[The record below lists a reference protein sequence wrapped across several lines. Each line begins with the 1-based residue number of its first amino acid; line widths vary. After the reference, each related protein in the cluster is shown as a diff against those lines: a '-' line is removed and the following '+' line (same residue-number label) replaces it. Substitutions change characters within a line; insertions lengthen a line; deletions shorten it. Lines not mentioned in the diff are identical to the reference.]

1 MIHYNKVGNSSLRGS
16 SIGLAATIS
25 AARSTLRLRA
35 PWATQPL
42 TGLTIP
48 QAKQKITRMMQAPR
62 QLLSRRAVL
71 GFACLAPFAGHS
83 AQAAERVTF
92 ADIAVADDVFTEK
105 ARQLAGR
112 VVEMRGY
119 MAPPLKPEIDFFVL
133 TSLPTAICPFCD
145 AAASWPDDIVLVKLS
160 RPVRALAYD
169 ILLNVSG
176 TLEIGEDTDAATGFV
191 SLVRLRDAKYSKV

>member
-1 MIHYNKVGNSSLRGS
+1 M
-16 SIGLAATIS
+16 
-25 AARSTLRLRA
+25 
-35 PWATQPL
+35 
-42 TGLTIP
+42 
-48 QAKQKITRMMQAPR
+48 RMMQAPCR
-62 QLLSRRAVL
+62 LLSRRSML
-71 GFACLAPFAGHS
+71 GLACLAPFVALP
-83 AQAAERVTF
+83 ARAAEVVTF
-92 ADIAVADDVFTEK
+92 NDLSIADDVFTEK
-105 ARQLAGR
+105 ARRLAGQA
-112 VVEMRGY
+112 VQMRGY